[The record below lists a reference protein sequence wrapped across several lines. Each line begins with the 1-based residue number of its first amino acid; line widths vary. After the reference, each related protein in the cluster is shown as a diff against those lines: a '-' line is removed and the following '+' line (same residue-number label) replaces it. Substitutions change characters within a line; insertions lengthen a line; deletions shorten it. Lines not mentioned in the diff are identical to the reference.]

1 VLMKLRIL
9 FRTAKFIVY
18 YWTLPFLLG
27 FALSTAHSI
36 LLIVEMFEGF
46 DVHFSELLQCAQ

>member
-1 VLMKLRIL
+1 MKLRIL